1 MDAQLWECRAYYAPH
16 IAKSLERTIQRCNDY
31 VVQQADNDGYV
42 VTKAGFQG
50 RGELGLTH
58 FLVSLNVESNK
69 YVCIDGCGKSI
80 FKGKPCVHMVKVFQ
94 HLGLPLFQA
103 SYVHE
108 HWKIMKNWNF
118 DNIKKRCGE
127 RSVEDEDDD
136 EGNNGHEDDGDGD
149 GEQSD
154 DVTNDALSLN
164 DAIETNVNPVKQQQN
179 LSTGSALVVSSKN
192 RYVVAK
198 KLFDQV
204 AAYFS
209 NKDIFNG
216 FIDVVRS
223 VLVTCSSTDV
233 SDGFARIKAYVTV
246 DPRLQK
252 QTDNGTTLLPARRIK
267 EGRRKIS
274 SRGKMVRS
282 NTAQNFKYKTQQ

>member
-1 MDAQLWECRAYYAPH
+1 MKLIMQTSERSTAMKSQSVIASDYNFLKSCAGTSSLSECEPLSMDAQLWECRAYYAPH

-136 EGNNGHEDDGDGD
+136 GGNNGHDDDGDGD

-154 DVTNDALSLN
+154 DVTNDDLFLN
-164 DAIETNVNPVKQQQN
+164 DAI
-179 LSTGSALVVSSKN
+179 
-192 RYVVAK
+192 
-198 KLFDQV
+198 
-204 AAYFS
+204 
-209 NKDIFNG
+209 
-216 FIDVVRS
+216 
-223 VLVTCSSTDV
+223 
-233 SDGFARIKAYVTV
+233 
-246 DPRLQK
+246 
-252 QTDNGTTLLPARRIK
+252 
-267 EGRRKIS
+267 
-274 SRGKMVRS
+274 
-282 NTAQNFKYKTQQ
+282 